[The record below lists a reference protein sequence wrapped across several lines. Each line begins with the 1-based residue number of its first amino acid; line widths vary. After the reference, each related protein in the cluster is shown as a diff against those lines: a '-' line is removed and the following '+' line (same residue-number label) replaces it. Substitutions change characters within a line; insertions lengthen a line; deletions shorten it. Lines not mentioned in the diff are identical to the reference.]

1 MFRFYSRKRDN
12 RILILARD
20 MATLG
25 EPQGDFRNY
34 RISAVAESED
44 SDEDLEVIFGR
55 RWRLYWATP
64 LQDLQYTEARLKQY
78 AMHLRGALQEENV
91 GRVEA
96 SVTALPEL
104 RPDDEVPVP
113 LQISVE
119 AIDGENKR
127 QCLYAGIMLSWTK
140 PRRPSEQ
147 KNWVHLPL
155 LLCRGQMKTVE
166 SVHLTLHSLLNCNI
180 KQLTFA
186 NEHMLWILGLAA
198 HFHDEEF
205 NQLHLRFL
213 APDLGDNNV
222 LDFTILMAVLKD
234 HWRSIHGTETMYI
247 TYDQINSLREECY
260 KMLEE
265 TYGVNLRMLNLTRIK
280 CKDLSVSVKGHVK
293 FSREFAK
300 LLLTFVHDIGYMQE
314 SGITGK
320 LDQSKRHRGE
330 EK

>member
-1 MFRFYSRKRDN
+1 MGLDTKPGQKLCS
-12 RILILARD
+12 RD

-25 EPQGDFRNY
+25 EPQGDFRDY

-44 SDEDLEVIFGR
+44 SDEDLEVIVGR
-55 RWRLYWATP
+55 QWRLYWATP

-78 AMHLRGALQEENV
+78 AMHLRGALRDENV

-96 SVTALPEL
+96 SVTTLPEL
-104 RPDDEVPVP
+104 RPDEEEVPVP

-119 AIDGENKR
+119 AISSENKR
-127 QCLYAGIMLSWTK
+127 QCLYTGIMLSWTK

-147 KNWVHLPL
+147 KNLVHLPL
-155 LLCRGQMKTVE
+155 LLCRGQMKTIE
-166 SVHLTLHSLLNCNI
+166 YVHLTLHILLNCNI
-180 KQLTFA
+180 RELTFA

-198 HFHDEEF
+198 HFHDERF

-213 APDLGDNNV
+213 SPGLGDNIV
-222 LDFTILMAVLKD
+222 LDFTILMAVLKEL
-234 HWRSIHGTETMYI
+234 WRSIHGTETMYI
-247 TYDQINSLREECY
+247 TYDQINSLREKCY
-260 KMLEE
+260 AMLEE
-265 TYGVNLRMLNLTRIK
+265 IYSVNLRMLHLTQIK
-280 CKDLSVSVKGHVK
+280 CKDLSVSVEGHVK

-320 LDQSKRHRGE
+320 LNQSKRHRGE
-330 EK
+330 EW

>member
-1 MFRFYSRKRDN
+1 
-12 RILILARD
+12 

-25 EPQGDFRNY
+25 EPQGDFRDY

-44 SDEDLEVIFGR
+44 SDEDLEVIVGR
-55 RWRLYWATP
+55 QWRLYWATP

-78 AMHLRGALQEENV
+78 AMHLRGALRDENV

-96 SVTALPEL
+96 SVTTLPEL
-104 RPDDEVPVP
+104 RPDEEEVPVP

-119 AIDGENKR
+119 AISSENKR
-127 QCLYAGIMLSWTK
+127 QCLYTGIMLSWTK

-147 KNWVHLPL
+147 KNLVHLPL
-155 LLCRGQMKTVE
+155 LLCRGQMKTIE
-166 SVHLTLHSLLNCNI
+166 YVHLTLHILLNCNI
-180 KQLTFA
+180 RELTFA

-198 HFHDEEF
+198 HFHDERF

-213 APDLGDNNV
+213 SPGLGDNIV
-222 LDFTILMAVLKD
+222 LDFTILMAVLKEL
-234 HWRSIHGTETMYI
+234 WRSIHGTETMYI
-247 TYDQINSLREECY
+247 TYDQINSLREKCY
-260 KMLEE
+260 AMLEE
-265 TYGVNLRMLNLTRIK
+265 IYSVNLRMLHLTQIK
-280 CKDLSVSVKGHVK
+280 CKDLSVSVEGHVK

-320 LDQSKRHRGE
+320 LNQSKRHRGE
-330 EK
+330 EW

>member
-1 MFRFYSRKRDN
+1 MSRSS
-12 RILILARD
+12 LQFHAHPCPVFRD

-25 EPQGDFRNY
+25 EPQGDFRDY

-44 SDEDLEVIFGR
+44 SDEDLEVIVGR
-55 RWRLYWATP
+55 QWRLYWATP
-64 LQDLQYTEARLKQY
+64 LQDVQYTEARLKQY
-78 AMHLRGALQEENV
+78 AMHLRGALREENV

-119 AIDGENKR
+119 AISGENER

-147 KNWVHLPL
+147 KNLVHLPL
-155 LLCRGQMKTVE
+155 LLCRGQMKTIE
-166 SVHLTLHSLLNCNI
+166 SVHLTLHILLNCNI
-180 KQLTFA
+180 KELTFG

-198 HFHDEEF
+198 HFHDERF
-205 NQLHLRFL
+205 NELHLRFL
-213 APDLGDNNV
+213 SPGLGDKIV
-222 LDFTILMAVLKD
+222 LDFTILMAVLKEL
-234 HWRSIHGTETMYI
+234 WRSIHGTEEMYI
-247 TYDQINSLREECY
+247 TYDQISSLREKCY
-260 KMLEE
+260 AMLEE
-265 TYGVNLRMLNLTRIK
+265 IYSVNLRMLHLTRIK

-320 LDQSKRHRGE
+320 LNQSKRHRGE
-330 EK
+330 ER